1 MSAETGAAASP
12 IARLGRVFLLFLPM
26 AALGTLAHEA
36 GHVGVA
42 RALGRETRL
51 HHGCMESWEP
61 PGAALAPEQLR
72 RREDLVTLGGPAS
85 TALAGTLGLLWL
97 VHLRRREGRDSPPG
111 PLAWCATLLALFWSR
126 QVANPLM
133 GLAAWALRGAWPTSG
148 DEAVLARAWGR
159 SEWLTSGLPGLLGL
173 AVCVAVVLLHPP
185 RERARL
191 VAGGVSGSVAGFG
204 LWYGLLGPWL
214 LP

>member
-1 MSAETGAAASP
+1 MSAGTGPAGA
-12 IARLGRVFLLFLPM
+12 ARLGRVFLLFLPM

-61 PGAALAPEQLR
+61 PGAVHTPEQVR
-72 RREDLVTLGGPAS
+72 RRDHLVTLGGPAS
-85 TALAGTLGLLWL
+85 TVLAGTLGLLWL

-111 PLAWCATLLALFWSR
+111 PAAWCATLLALFWSR

-133 GLAAWALRGAWPTSG
+133 GLAAWALRGAWPASG
-148 DEAVLARAWGR
+148 DEAVLARDWGVP
-159 SEWLTSGLPGLLGL
+159 EAMTSGVPGLLGL
-173 AVCVAVVLLHPP
+173 AACVAVVLLHPP
-185 RERARL
+185 PERARL
-191 VAGGVSGSVAGFG
+191 VAGGVSGSVAGFA